1 MFKGGTG
8 GGGIWVPLPW
18 FGSYICW
25 PGAVAEEGGGG
36 SDVPEDAMIDQGN
49 WSVVGIKLKQADR
62 ER

>member
-1 MFKGGTG
+1 
-8 GGGIWVPLPW
+8 VPLPW